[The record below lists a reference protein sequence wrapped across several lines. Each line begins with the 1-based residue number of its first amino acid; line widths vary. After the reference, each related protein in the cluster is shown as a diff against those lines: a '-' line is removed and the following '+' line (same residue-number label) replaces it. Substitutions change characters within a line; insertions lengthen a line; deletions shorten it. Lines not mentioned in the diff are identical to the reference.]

1 MVCTYC
7 GSKLKTTNSRHLARS
22 NGTWRR
28 KKCNNCN
35 KIFTTIELSDYKL
48 SWLVNKNDKLTP
60 FNRDLLFISI
70 FNSLKHRNSAINE
83 ASELSVTVINKIQ
96 SDITDAVINVKKIK
110 EITYNC
116 LKNFDFV
123 ASIQYK
129 AYYIDK

>member
-1 MVCTYC
+1 MVCIYC
-7 GSKLKTTNSRHLARS
+7 RSKLKTTNSRHLARS

-35 KIFTTIELSDYKL
+35 RIVTTIELSDYKL
-48 SWLVNKNDKLTP
+48 SWLVSKNGNLKP
-60 FNRDLLFISI
+60 FNRDILFISI
-70 FNSLKHRNSAINE
+70 FNSLKHRNNAIDE
-83 ASELSVTVINKIQ
+83 ASELSITVINKIQ

-123 ASIQYK
+123 ASVQYK
-129 AYYIDK
+129 AYYIDR